1 MTAGSSEFHDEALA
15 AAKATLTALQA
26 GQTLLQ
32 EDFRDEEKVVLE
44 EAAKALGIAVPW
56 DPAEAAQI
64 AKDKAEAHARSIVYA
79 QQRLAQALLD
89 ELSPDEE
96 ERLRKGRAQR
106 LENASRELERLKAE
120 QVVAGNETHNAR
132 KINQAHWEVEKRRG
146 LLDGTAYEQSNL
158 RKLRVEEVESAR
170 QELESLLAGAGSV
183 NATA

>member
-1 MTAGSSEFHDEALA
+1 
-15 AAKATLTALQA
+15 
-26 GQTLLQ
+26 
-32 EDFRDEEKVVLE
+32 
-44 EAAKALGIAVPW
+44 
-56 DPAEAAQI
+56 
-64 AKDKAEAHARSIVYA
+64 
-79 QQRLAQALLD
+79 LD

-158 RKLRVEEVESAR
+158 PKLRVEEVESAR

-183 NATA
+183 NAQA